1 MTGSLVY
8 GHVGLSDGAPSPD
21 PPRVTYLTSAV
32 SFSPHFSS
40 FVKVPAPPDGQV
52 GPSEHLPCTLTG
64 GSAVGGKGLKTSFAM
79 DPMDIWLKYPLRSEY
94 IMHGFSMSLSFM
106 YVAHHAA
113 VVYLVLGGPGAGSAT
128 GPGAGAGVTPTFATH
143 APHFRFLEHLQ
154 AGLPLH
160 RRFLFTPPSFFFW
173 MPAHM
178 FAGVLHPPPLPVHWH
193 ESSLRHAFFLLAR
206 HGSTTTCASATAPS
220 ASAAATAS
228 APSRAARPP
237 PRAIAARAPAPPLCA
252 PRPPPETR
260 REGLSPEAG
269 GPPHKPLRCTG
280 TLR

>member
-1 MTGSLVY
+1 
-8 GHVGLSDGAPSPD
+8 
-21 PPRVTYLTSAV
+21 
-32 SFSPHFSS
+32 
-40 FVKVPAPPDGQV
+40 
-52 GPSEHLPCTLTG
+52 
-64 GSAVGGKGLKTSFAM
+64 M

-94 IMHGFSMSLSFM
+94 IMHGFFMPLSFM

-113 VVYLVLGGPGAGSAT
+113 VVYLVLGGGPGAGSAT

-143 APHFRFLEHLQ
+143 APHFRFLEHLH

-220 ASAAATAS
+220 AIAIAAATAS

-252 PRPPPETR
+252 PRPPPPGVTKPAAR
-260 REGLSPEAG
+260 RCRPEAG
-269 GPPHKPLRCTG
+269 GPPPQPLRPPAPPHKPMRFPG